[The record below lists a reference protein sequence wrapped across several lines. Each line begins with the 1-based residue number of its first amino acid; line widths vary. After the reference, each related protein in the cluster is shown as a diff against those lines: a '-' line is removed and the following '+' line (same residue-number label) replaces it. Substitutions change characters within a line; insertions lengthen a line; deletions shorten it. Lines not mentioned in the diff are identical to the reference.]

1 MHCRYFW
8 DIADFSGRDLKFLE
22 VFINY
27 LIDPNSGGCKSS
39 ADDTYYA
46 SNQDLRNNGQN

>member
-8 DIADFSGRDLKFLE
+8 DIADFSRRDLKLLE

-39 ADDTYYA
+39 ADDTYA
-46 SNQDLRNNGQN
+46 SNQGRRDKARF